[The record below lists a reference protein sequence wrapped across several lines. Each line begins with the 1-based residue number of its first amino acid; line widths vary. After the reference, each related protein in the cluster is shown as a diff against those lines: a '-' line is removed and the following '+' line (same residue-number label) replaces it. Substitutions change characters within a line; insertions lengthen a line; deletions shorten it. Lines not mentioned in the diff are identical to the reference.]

1 MASRS
6 LNSIRKKIQFLRL
19 NQRLAWRFFGGG
31 RQDALVSMIST
42 ISIVGMMVAVSVLV
56 LVLSVMNGFERE
68 FRDRILGM
76 VPHARVWFE
85 QPQLEADSLV
95 ERLEQEP
102 GVISVLPFSD
112 FKALATVG
120 TQAQPILVQGIDIK
134 RFKKIGHDYLVADAT
149 DTQREE
155 LGPGDV
161 IVGAALAKK
170 LGVRY
175 GAHIRLMVVQAQALP
190 ADQYARNG
198 GKRQRTKTSIHSL
211 RVSGL
216 LRTGTELDQSIALI
230 SLSEAARI
238 QGTNNTVQGVQ
249 LQFADVF
256 AARSEA
262 ERVAIKY
269 GLTGRSSDWT
279 REYGNLY
286 TAIQLSRQLV
296 VLLLTSIIAV
306 AVFNVFI
313 TLGMVVRH
321 KRPEIA
327 ILRSM
332 GVPQRHILQVFVW
345 QGLLIS
351 VLGCC
356 LGLALGCALAWL
368 APSIV
373 DLLQQSLGYEFLST
387 DIYPI
392 DYLPSQILVGDLLL
406 ISGTAL
412 SMSLLGTLIP
422 AWRAAQLKP
431 ASVLNGQER

>member
-1 MASRS
+1 MTSRS
-6 LNSIRKKIQFLRL
+6 LNSLRKKMQSMRL

-56 LVLSVMNGFERE
+56 LVLSVMNGFEQE

-85 QPQLEADSLV
+85 QPQLEADNLL
-95 ERLEQEP
+95 EQLEQEP

-120 TQAQPILVQGIDIK
+120 TQAQPILVQGTDFK
-134 RFKKIGHDYLVADAT
+134 RFKKIGHDYLVAAVADAK
-149 DTQREE
+149 REE
-155 LGPGDV
+155 LGPGDM
-161 IVGAALAKK
+161 IMGAALAKK
-170 LGVRY
+170 LGVGY
-175 GAHIRLMVVQAQALP
+175 GANIRLMVVQAQASTT
-190 ADQYARNG
+190 DQYALHSV
-198 GKRQRTKTSIHSL
+198 KRQRSQTSIHSL
-211 RVSGL
+211 RVAGL

-249 LQFADVF
+249 LQFSDVF

-262 ERVAIKY
+262 RRVAQEY
-269 GLTGRSSDWT
+269 GLMGRLSDWT

-332 GVPQRHILQVFVW
+332 GVSQRHILQVFVW
-345 QGLLIS
+345 QGMLIS

-356 LGLALGCALAWL
+356 LGLAFGCTLAWL
-368 APSIV
+368 APGVV
-373 DLLQQSLGYEFLST
+373 DLLQQSLGHEFLST

-392 DYLPSQILVGDLLL
+392 NYLPSQILISDLLL

>member
-6 LNSIRKKIQFLRL
+6 LNSISKKIQFLRL

-56 LVLSVMNGFERE
+56 LVLSVMNGFEQE

-120 TQAQPILVQGIDIK
+120 TQAQPILVQGTDIK
-134 RFKKIGHDYLVADAT
+134 RFKKIGHDYLVADVT
-149 DTQREE
+149 DTKREE

-170 LGVRY
+170 LGVNY

-249 LQFADVF
+249 LQFSDVF

-269 GLTGRSSDWT
+269 GLTGRLSDWT

>member
-120 TQAQPILVQGIDIK
+120 TQAQPILVQGTDIK

-175 GAHIRLMVVQAQALP
+175 GEHIRLMVVQAQALP

-406 ISGTAL
+406 ISCTAL

>member
-120 TQAQPILVQGIDIK
+120 TQAQPILVQGTDIK

-175 GAHIRLMVVQAQALP
+175 GEHIRLMVVQAQALP